1 MYSMQVKV
9 ISRNGIEFKS
19 EEAYWFDCKFE
30 LRRLEDRRQ
39 KTVCSANRGEAING
53 VGIE

>member
-1 MYSMQVKV
+1 MQVIV
-9 ISRNGIEFKS
+9 ISRNGQDFKS
-19 EEAYWFDCKFE
+19 EEASYLFDCKFE